1 MNKQL
6 VATLNFHTQL
16 VEEVERLENQELPI
30 IQDKL
35 NSVLRNKRTV
45 EDKLAN
51 FNEHYFKFEEWK
63 GEWGMCESMN
73 IT

>member
-51 FNEHYFKFEEWK
+51 FNEHYFKFEE
-63 GEWGMCESMN
+63 
-73 IT
+73 

>member
-16 VEEVERLENQELPI
+16 VEEVERLESQELPI

-35 NSVLRNKRTV
+35 NSVLRNKTSV

-51 FNEHYFKFEEWK
+51 FNEHYFKFEE
-63 GEWGMCESMN
+63 
-73 IT
+73 

>member
-6 VATLNFHTQL
+6 VSTLNFHTQL
-16 VEEVERLENQELPI
+16 VEEVERLESQELPI

-35 NSVLRNKRTV
+35 NSVLRNKTSV

-63 GEWGMCESMN
+63 WE
-73 IT
+73 